1 MKVDAAVDSS
11 AIDEAND
18 ACGDDMGGLGAAIVE
33 GRRRRNERICGRIAA
48 TSSAV
53 TSCPKVST
61 DCATIADEFD
71 RSGHSNPD
79 E

>member
-1 MKVDAAVDSS
+1 MTVEAAVDSS

-18 ACGDDMGGLGAAIVE
+18 SGHEDSGGREAAIFE
-33 GRRRRNERICGRIAA
+33 GRRRRNERICGQMAA

-53 TSCPKVST
+53 TSCSKAST
-61 DCATIADEFD
+61 DSATIADEFD